1 MDELDELDVGVE
13 EAEASVVAV
22 VDEVAPDADEVDSVE
37 EVDWVEADFVA
48 VDVAVTEDEAA
59 AVEVWWEVV
68 VWAARAAMVPTPRAD
83 TPATTLVAR
92 RLRRSHL
99 SRRRG
104 ELMAP
109 FMPPESGSRLY
120 GTWGP
125 GHSLS
130 HTLPGDTYPTKA
142 ACWIAAP
149 GEAPRDLRITIDRSW
164 YRTPSVSANS

>member
-1 MDELDELDVGVE
+1 M
-13 EAEASVVAV
+13 AV
-22 VDEVAPDADEVDSVE
+22 VDEVAPDADEVDLVE
-37 EVDWVEADFVA
+37 EVDWVEADFGV
-48 VDVAVTEDEAA
+48 VDVAVTADEAA

-68 VWAARAAMVPTPRAD
+68 VWAARAAIAPTPKAD

-104 ELMAP
+104 EFMAP

-130 HTLPGDTYPTKA
+130 HTLGSGSVRPPPGRSQ
-142 ACWIAAP
+142 ACRLWHCKSHAK
-149 GEAPRDLRITIDRSW
+149 ESRDSW
-164 YRTPSVSANS
+164 ARDVRRH